1 MSKHRPPPASPGT
14 ASQIPPQTGAVTAD
28 SPVDAIRAE
37 RMRVAEELQRRKEYE
52 YLQML
57 RARLDETPPIP
68 EPHAPPANDD

>member
-1 MSKHRPPPASPGT
+1 MSKHRPPKATFQPAL
-14 ASQIPPQTGAVTAD
+14 QTGAVTAD

-57 RARLDETPPIP
+57 RAELDETPPVP
-68 EPHAPPANDD
+68 EPHPPPANDG